1 MKSKTCIAKGNV
13 TRLNVGKSA
22 DPDDVLTPEEAAKV
36 IEGESQIQRG
46 LYVTLEQLE
55 NNLDCK
61 ARQRSRKTAV

>member
-46 LYVTLEQLE
+46 LFVTLEQLE
-55 NNLDCK
+55 NNLDRK